1 MVETKDGGLIGFFA
15 NCIITILGITKREI
29 DEEELVLFIEK
40 KTRLSRKD
48 INDVLDYE
56 LEFLK
61 IKGIAKE

>member
-1 MVETKDGGLIGFFA
+1 MAETNDKGLTGFFA
-15 NCIITILGITKREI
+15 NCIITILGIRKREI
-29 DEEELVLFIEK
+29 NEEELISFIAK

-48 INDVLDYE
+48 IGDVLDYE